1 MPESSDPQF
10 KCNKC
15 GGGPDASESPDGKA
29 HLPFENLPVQN
40 DYWQKV
46 ASTTCSDCWGEWKE
60 MEIKIINEYRLNM
73 LERDHRKMLRKYMT
87 DFLNTDGKSSG
98 GGAAPEA
105 VAEAWTPEKS

>member
-1 MPESSDPQF
+1 MLIEVEEIWEPSLGLSRRLNP
-10 KCNKC
+10 
-15 GGGPDASESPDGKA
+15 GLDA
-29 HLPFENLPVQN
+29 Q
-40 DYWQKV
+40 
-46 ASTTCSDCWGEWKE
+46 E